1 MFLSLHSDINM
12 ASLCDILE
20 SDFLKLLKFELN
32 KKQALKLW
40 GLYQSG
46 SVKLSVWMPRS
57 NDQDGLTKVF
67 FCEKKKIF
75 DVYILDSVLKSKYSC
90 WRMSILLHELAH
102 VLQYDAPA
110 LKTARQVRMTPKHGY
125 LWKKAVKT
133 SIKEGKLKNNA
144 FLIRSQQQSC
154 LYSSSSEKCEWC

>member
-1 MFLSLHSDINM
+1 ME
-12 ASLCDILE
+12 SLCDILE
-20 SDFLKLLKFELN
+20 SDFLKLLEFELN
-32 KKQALKLW
+32 TKQALQLC

-46 SVKLSVWMPRS
+46 SVKLCVWMPRS

-75 DVYILDSVLKSKYSC
+75 EVYILDSVLKSKYSC

-110 LKTARQVRMTPKHGY
+110 LKTAGQVRRTPKHGY

-133 SIKEGKLKNNA
+133 SIKEGTLKNNA
-144 FLIRSQQQSC
+144 FLKRSQMQSC
-154 LYSSSSEKCEWC
+154 LYSSSSENCEWC